1 MKEIEELSNAF
12 ASAVEKAG
20 QSVVRVEARRRLPAS
35 GIVWSSDG
43 VIITAHH
50 VVRRDEDIHV
60 GLPGGEKVLAALV
73 GRDPTTDLAVL
84 RAEADGLTPPSWTG
98 REGLHVGHLMMALGR
113 PGQSVRAALGIIS
126 ALGESWRTPVGGE
139 LESYIQTDLVMYP
152 GFSGGLLVGANAKG
166 VGLNTSGL
174 LRGANMAV
182 PFESLQRVVETL
194 LEHGRI
200 RRGYLGVSVQP
211 VRLPAGVA
219 EQLEQKIGLLVVS
232 VEPDSPADESGLVMG
247 DAIVRVDDQVVRQ
260 SDDLLAL
267 LSGDRV
273 GVEVSMRVVRGGE
286 LKDVTAVIG
295 ERK

>member
-1 MKEIEELSNAF
+1 MKKIEDVSNAF
-12 ASAVEKAG
+12 AEAVEKAG

-50 VVRRDEDIHV
+50 VVHRDENIHV
-60 GLPGGEKVLAALV
+60 GLSSGDKVLATFV

-84 RAEADGLTPPSWTG
+84 RVEANGLTPPSWVG
-98 REGLHVGHLMMALGR
+98 REGLRVGHLVMALGR
-113 PGQSVRAALGIIS
+113 PGKSVRAALGIVS

-152 GFSGGLLVGANAKG
+152 GFSGGLLVEANGKG

-174 LRGANMAV
+174 LRGANLAV

-219 EQLEQKIGLLVVS
+219 EQLNQKIGLLVVS
-232 VEPDSPADESGLVMG
+232 VEQDSPADEGGLVLG
-247 DAIVRVDDQVVRQ
+247 DAIVRVDDQAIHQ
-260 SDDLLAL
+260 ADDLLTL

-273 GVEVSMRVVRGGE
+273 GVDVSLRVVRGGE
-286 LKDVTAVIG
+286 LKDVTTVIG

>member
-1 MKEIEELSNAF
+1 MKEIEGLSNAF

-43 VIITAHH
+43 VIITAQH
-50 VVRRDEDIHV
+50 VVRRDEDIHI
-60 GLPGGEKVLAALV
+60 GLPSGEKVLAALV

-84 RAEADGLTPPSWTG
+84 RVETNELTPPLWTG
-98 REGLHVGHLMMALGR
+98 REDLRVGHLVMALGR
-113 PGQSVRAALGIIS
+113 PGQSVRAALGIVS
-126 ALGESWRTPVGGE
+126 VLGESWRTPVGGE

-152 GFSGGLLVGANAKG
+152 GFSGGLLVEANAKG

-182 PFESLQRVVETL
+182 PFESLRGVVETL

-219 EQLEQKIGLLVVS
+219 EKLEQKIGLLVVS

-247 DAIVRVDDQVVRQ
+247 DAIVRVDDQAVRQ
-260 SDDLLAL
+260 SDDLLML
-267 LSGDRV
+267 LSSDRV
-273 GVEVSMRVVRGGE
+273 GVEVSVRVVRGGE
-286 LKDVTAVIG
+286 LKEVTTVIG

>member
-1 MKEIEELSNAF
+1 
-12 ASAVEKAG
+12 
-20 QSVVRVEARRRLPAS
+20 
-35 GIVWSSDG
+35 
-43 VIITAHH
+43 
-50 VVRRDEDIHV
+50 
-60 GLPGGEKVLAALV
+60 
-73 GRDPTTDLAVL
+73 
-84 RAEADGLTPPSWTG
+84 
-98 REGLHVGHLMMALGR
+98 MALGR
-113 PGQSVRAALGIIS
+113 PGKSVRAALGIVS

-152 GFSGGLLVGANAKG
+152 GFSGGLLVEANGKG

-174 LRGANMAV
+174 LRGANLAV

-219 EQLEQKIGLLVVS
+219 EQLNQKIGLLVVS
-232 VEPDSPADESGLVMG
+232 VEQDSPADEGGLVLG
-247 DAIVRVDDQVVRQ
+247 DAIVRVDDQAIHQ
-260 SDDLLAL
+260 ADDLLTL

-273 GVEVSMRVVRGGE
+273 GVDVSLRVVRGGE
-286 LKDVTAVIG
+286 LKDVTTVIG